1 MPTVSTRIGAAAL
14 IAAALGAPANFQSE
28 LNDEQ
33 IGRFNA
39 LEIAATH

>member
-1 MPTVSTRIGAAAL
+1 VAL
-14 IAAALGAPANFQSE
+14 ANFQSE